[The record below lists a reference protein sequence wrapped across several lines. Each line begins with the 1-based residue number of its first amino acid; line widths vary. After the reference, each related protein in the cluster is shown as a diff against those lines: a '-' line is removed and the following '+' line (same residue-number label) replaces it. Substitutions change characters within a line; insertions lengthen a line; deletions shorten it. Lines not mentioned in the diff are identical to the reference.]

1 MSGLAKAF
9 VVINLILALFFLG
22 ASATLFQTQENWK
35 RVAESGQDSLE
46 QLKEQASA
54 QKETLEGKI
63 SSQERNIAGLTN
75 ERAVLETQKQDLENQ
90 NGSLANDKSELQ
102 ARVNTL
108 ESQIAQQDQH
118 LRDKDNALANKDE
131 SIERLNSEI
140 AAAKED
146 QKRAVQAAQRAL
158 LDKQQLEETLAQTT
172 EELVDIT
179 RERDDQAML
188 ISSISAAGVSI
199 PDISVQVA
207 PKIDGVVVAV
217 RDGIVVLSVG
227 RDDLVKEGYEFTVYE
242 GDRFIGKV
250 KVENVLGDMSGA
262 RVLFTE
268 DGESIRVGNKA
279 STRLAG

>member
-35 RVAESGQDSLE
+35 KVAESGEKSLKD
-46 QLKEQASA
+46 LKGQAQA

-63 SSQERNIAGLTN
+63 SSNERNIAGLEN
-75 ERAVLETQKQDLENQ
+75 ERAVLETLKQDLENQ
-90 NGSLANDKSELQ
+90 NGSLSNDKSELQ

-118 LRDKDNALANKDE
+118 LRDKDNALAQKDE
-131 SIERLNSEI
+131 SIERLSSEV
-140 AAAKED
+140 ADATEA
-146 QKRAVQAAQRAL
+146 QKKAVQAAQRAL
-158 LDKQQLEETLAQTT
+158 LDKQQLEESLAQTSI
-172 EELVDIT
+172 ELADA
-179 RERDDQAML
+179 RKELGDKSLLLAGL
-188 ISSISAAGVSI
+188 ENAGVQI
-199 PDISVQVA
+199 PEIGVQIA
-207 PKIDGVVVAV
+207 PKISGVVVAV

-227 RDDLVKEGYEFTVYE
+227 RDDLVKEGYEFTIYE

-268 DGESIRVGNKA
+268 ENESIRVGNRA